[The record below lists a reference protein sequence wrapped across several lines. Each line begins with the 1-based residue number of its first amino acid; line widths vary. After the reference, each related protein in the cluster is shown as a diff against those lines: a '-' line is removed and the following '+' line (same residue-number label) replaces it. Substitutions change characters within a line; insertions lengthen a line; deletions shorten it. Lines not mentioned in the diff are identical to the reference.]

1 MDKIK
6 DFYSDYRDYILFSF
20 CLLIF
25 ILSSLFFYYYFKSSI
40 SSLEDRI
47 KDRPIVEVNKEVST
61 VEKYAV
67 NIKGEVKKPGVYFLD
82 KGKRVIDVVNKA
94 GGFTKKAD
102 SFVNNLS
109 KKITDEMV
117 IVIYSKSEIE
127 EYESTKEKEKLE
139 LEKCHNDIIPN
150 NSCIDDNETIT
161 NENNNKV
168 NSKDEE
174 KVSDKSS
181 DNNDNSNVDKKVSI
195 NSASKEELM
204 GLSGIG
210 ESKALA
216 IIEYRTNKRF
226 ETIEEI
232 KEVSG
237 IGDSLFE
244 KIKDFITT

>member
-117 IVIYSKSEIE
+117 IIIYSKQEVKDFKKTKEQEKQVIDKCIQKDETSLKNNACIE
-127 EYESTKEKEKLE
+127 E
-139 LEKCHNDIIPN
+139 NPN
-150 NSCIDDNETIT
+150 KNIDQ
-161 NENNNKV
+161 
-168 NSKDEE
+168 NSK
-174 KVSDKSS
+174 
-181 DNNDNSNVDKKVSI
+181 I
-195 NSASKEELM
+195 NINTASLEELM
-204 GLSGIG
+204 TLPGIG
-210 ESKALA
+210 ESKAKS
-216 IIEYRTNKRF
+216 IIKYRDNTPFK
-226 ETIEEI
+226 TIDDLKNI
-232 KEVSG
+232 QG
-237 IGDSLFE
+237 IGDNLFAQ
-244 KIKDFITT
+244 IKENITT